1 MSPFDEAGL
10 IRAAKKGNLSAFNQL
25 VLQYQGFAYNVAYRI
40 LGDSDLAADVT
51 QESFIKAYRA
61 MDQFRGGSFKAWL
74 ARIVTNACYDA
85 LRHKQRRPADSLED
99 LSVDP
104 EHAMRLQSPQESP
117 ESYALRAELS
127 ELIQRS
133 IDQLPPDQRVT
144 LVLADIQGLSYQEI
158 ADITGVSLGTVK
170 SRLSR
175 ARARLRDILL
185 EHKEL
190 LPYPYRL
197 TSE

>member
-10 IRAAKKGNLSAFNQL
+10 IKAAKKGNLTAFNQL

-40 LGDSDLAADVT
+40 LGDGDLAADVT
-51 QESFIKAYRA
+51 QESFIKAYKA

-127 ELIQRS
+127 ELIQHS

-144 LVLADIQGLSYQEI
+144 LVLADIQGMSYQEI
-158 ADITGVSLGTVK
+158 AEITGVSLGTVK

-197 TSE
+197 SSK

>member
-1 MSPFDEAGL
+1 MPAFDEAGL
-10 IRAAKKGNLSAFNQL
+10 IRAAQKGNLAAFNQL
-25 VLQYQGFAYNVAYRI
+25 VLRYQGFAYNIAYRI
-40 LGDSDLAADVT
+40 LGDGDLAADVT
-51 QESFIKAYRA
+51 QESFIKAYKA

-104 EHAMRLQSPQESP
+104 EHAIRLQSSQESP
-117 ESYALRAELS
+117 ESYALRTELS

-133 IDQLPPDQRVT
+133 IDQLPPDQRIT
-144 LVLADIQGLSYQEI
+144 LVLADIQGMSYQEI
-158 ADITGVSLGTVK
+158 AEITGVSLGTVK

-197 TSE
+197 SSE